1 MGVHESVVVEEF
13 IPRLRENSEILALPD
28 GDLGLHFGEG
38 SYLRFDSSDRKILES
53 IDGNRS
59 LSQVMAEASSQQT
72 LISIRRLVAVVEK
85 LGRAGALKNSM
96 VELESMGFGPQA
108 VAFSRME
115 RFIHGILDLKVSNKG
130 LGRGMTPLFRGIGNL
145 KPTLPLLGVLLL
157 VGVGLIA
164 MFQGLLLNA
173 IGGRPMDVGGSY
185 GMGALYIYFGSV
197 LALSVREI
205 FRGWALGGHDCA
217 VASAGIKAPLFI
229 LGFHLDTRHIF
240 RAGRQ
245 GERAM
250 ALAGITGVV
259 LTMGVLLLGVEQ
271 GGTHL
276 LWNAQGCALAV
287 LGTGGVL
294 LATLCPFLQSDGGI
308 LLDRM
313 FSTGDAR
320 LHANAYLKKRYVRGF
335 KDRDLF
341 KGEFNIIMLVV
352 LSLGWLYGSLLFTS
366 RMLSGIFLPSLREM
380 DLAQKLMEAMM
391 VNNLLEKLI
400 ICFMAM
406 MLTAFVGGFLMLFG
420 IYLVRA
426 VLGGRAPAWG
436 KPVEVE
442 SDSDLVF
449 REIKANPLF
458 EGLASLVH
466 GELAAMVH
474 TLKFKMG
481 DNIVIQ
487 GTEGDR
493 FCMILEGEA
502 DVITVADSGVETVL
516 DTLGHGDSFGEMA
529 LIEGGLRNATIRA
542 ISPMTILS
550 LSRDDF
556 VNALEKSGQSLESVT
571 KILRSSSAIRKS
583 TIFGDMTPSALRQ
596 LRDMLDRE
604 EVQAD
609 TVIVREGDVGD
620 RFYLIE
626 SGEVSVER
634 DDEDAAIN
642 NLGPGDFFGEMALLW
657 DVPRTASVRTTEPTV
672 VLSLDRNHFKSIMTR
687 NFTAGVRLERQA
699 DERRGRG
706 RA

>member
-1 MGVHESVVVEEF
+1 
-13 IPRLRENSEILALPD
+13 
-28 GDLGLHFGEG
+28 
-38 SYLRFDSSDRKILES
+38 
-53 IDGNRS
+53 
-59 LSQVMAEASSQQT
+59 
-72 LISIRRLVAVVEK
+72 RLVAVVEK

-96 VELESMGFGPQA
+96 VELESMGFGAKA
-108 VAFSRME
+108 VAFSRIE
-115 RFIHGILDLKVSNKG
+115 RFIHGVLDLKVSNKG
-130 LGRGMTPLFRGIGNL
+130 LGKGMTPLFRGVGKL
-145 KPTLPLLGVLLL
+145 KPVLPLLGVLLAT
-157 VGVGLIA
+157 GVGLIA
-164 MFQGLLLNA
+164 MFQGLLLDA

-185 GMGALYIYFGSV
+185 GMGALYIYFGAV

-205 FRGWALGGHDCA
+205 FRGWALGGHGCA

-229 LGFHLDTRHIF
+229 LGLHLDTRHIF

-250 ALAGITGVV
+250 ALAGITGVT

-276 LWNAQGCALAV
+276 LWNAQGCALSV
-287 LGTGGVL
+287 LGAAGVL
-294 LATLCPFLQSDGGI
+294 LAMLCPFLESDGGI

-366 RMLSGIFLPSLREM
+366 RMLAGVFLPSLREM

-426 VLGGRAPAWG
+426 VMGGRAPAWG
-436 KPVEVE
+436 KPLEVE
-442 SDSDLVF
+442 SDGDLVA

-458 EGLASLVH
+458 EGMSSAVH

-474 TLKFKMG
+474 TLKFKEG

-493 FCMILEGEA
+493 FCMIVEGEA
-502 DVITVADSGVETVL
+502 DVISVADSGVETVL
-516 DTLGHGDSFGEMA
+516 DTLGDGDSFGEMA
-529 LIEGGLRNATIRA
+529 LIEEGGLRNATIRA
-542 ISPMTILS
+542 IGPMTILS

-556 VNALEKSGQSLESVT
+556 VNALEKSGQDLESVT
-571 KILRSSSAIRKS
+571 QILRSSSAIRKS

-596 LRDMLDRE
+596 LREMLDRE

-634 DDEDAAIN
+634 DDEDAVLN
-642 NLGPGDFFGEMALLW
+642 NLGPGEFFGEMALLW

-672 VLSLDRNHFKSIMTR
+672 VLSLDRSHFKSIMTR